1 MIFILISIFL
11 NLLVYYL
18 IYNMYGFIITNAIM
32 VIIKTIDYKY
42 RNILYI
48 KMKNNSF
55 VNHKLTYLEKK
66 DHEIKMKL
74 MACLFSYL
82 QRNIMPLVS
91 NMEEVRKEEI
101 IEDYVSTVFKNK
113 NDEVNFLNGL
123 EENLL

>member
-1 MIFILISIFL
+1 MIFILLSIFL
-11 NLLVYYL
+11 NLLVYYF
-18 IYNMYGFIITNAIM
+18 IYNLWGFIITNAIM

-55 VNHKLTYLEKK
+55 FNNKLIYLEEK

-74 MACLFSYL
+74 MTYLFSYL
-82 QRNIMPLVS
+82 QRNIIPLVS
-91 NMEEVRKEEI
+91 NMEKVRKEEV

-123 EENLL
+123 EKNLL

>member
-1 MIFILISIFL
+1 
-11 NLLVYYL
+11 
-18 IYNMYGFIITNAIM
+18 M

-101 IEDYVSTVFKNK
+101 IEDYVSTIFKNK
-113 NDEVNFLNGL
+113 NEEVNFLNGL

>member
-1 MIFILISIFL
+1 
-11 NLLVYYL
+11 
-18 IYNMYGFIITNAIM
+18 M

-55 VNHKLTYLEKK
+55 FNNKLIYLEEK

-74 MACLFSYL
+74 MTYLFSYL
-82 QRNIMPLVS
+82 QRNIIPLVS
-91 NMEEVRKEEI
+91 NMEKVRKEEV

-123 EENLL
+123 EKNLL

>member
-1 MIFILISIFL
+1 MIFILLSIFL
-11 NLLVYYL
+11 NLLVYYF
-18 IYNMYGFIITNAIM
+18 IYNLWGFIITNAIM

-55 VNHKLTYLEKK
+55 FNNKLIYLEEK

-74 MACLFSYL
+74 MTYLFSYL
-82 QRNIMPLVS
+82 QRNIIPLVS
-91 NMEEVRKEEI
+91 NMEKVRKEEI

-123 EENLL
+123 EKNLL